1 MKLQPLEIVGVTAV
15 GFLFGAAGAAL
26 ASRVE
31 EHHYAAMVGVG
42 AVSYIAGVFIGA
54 SRPAQGWMG
63 GQVSGEHFGAIDYA
77 DAMALAN
84 LSRR

>member
-54 SRPAQGWMG
+54 HRPPEGWLPQ
-63 GQVSGEHFGAIDYA
+63 QVSDQHFGSIGYE

-84 LSRR
+84 LARR